1 MAYRYRITIEMLG
14 VRAGSDQDGTSLQFC
29 IDNHDDLL
37 KIAETIRSKRWF
49 DKDKSA
55 SLAIGL
61 KLFSEIVLE
70 KTRDYV
76 FAPLVLPLRN
86 FINRFKSTPAAN
98 KAAN

>member
-70 KTRDYV
+70 KRHDPL
-76 FAPLVLPLRN
+76 FAALVLPIRD
-86 FINRFKSTPAAN
+86 FIRRLKHAQAHLMDR
-98 KAAN
+98 

>member
-70 KTRDYV
+70 KRHDPL
-76 FAPLVLPLRN
+76 FAPLVLPIRD
-86 FINRFKSTPAAN
+86 FIRRLKHAQAHLMDR
-98 KAAN
+98 

>member
-1 MAYRYRITIEMLG
+1 MLG

-70 KTRDYV
+70 KRHDPL
-76 FAPLVLPLRN
+76 FAPLVLPIRD
-86 FINRFKSTPAAN
+86 FIRRLKHAQAHLMDR
-98 KAAN
+98 

>member
-49 DKDKSA
+49 DKDKSV

-70 KTRDYV
+70 KRHDPL
-76 FAPLVLPLRN
+76 FAPLVLPIRD
-86 FINRFKSTPAAN
+86 FIRRLKHAQAHLMDR
-98 KAAN
+98 

>member
-14 VRAGSDQDGTSLQFC
+14 VRAGSQQDGTSLQFC

-37 KIAETIRSKRWF
+37 KIAEIIRSKRWF

-61 KLFSEIVLE
+61 MLFSEIVLE
-70 KTRDYV
+70 KRHDQL
-76 FAPLVLPLRN
+76 FAPLVLPIRD
-86 FINRFKSTPAAN
+86 FIQRLKHAQAHMMNR
-98 KAAN
+98 